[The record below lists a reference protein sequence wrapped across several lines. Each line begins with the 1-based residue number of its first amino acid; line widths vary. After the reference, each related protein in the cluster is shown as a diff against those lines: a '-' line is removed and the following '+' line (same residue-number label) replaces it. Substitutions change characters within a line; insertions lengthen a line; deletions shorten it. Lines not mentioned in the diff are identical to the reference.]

1 MTASTWVWA
10 GNSNS
15 SWEILKMLKKVHNL
29 IGIVV
34 VITAT
39 ISILT
44 LPGCESAGAP
54 AGLEASRQIFPSAT
68 EVSTLS
74 LGPSSPEFPKVF
86 QIKGPSGLLGYCVD
100 HRVVSRS
107 GPFMINVILDDRL
120 YIKRAT
126 VTSYPAERGRQVRS
140 RRFTGQFEGKG
151 PKDPIQ
157 IGKDIDAITS
167 ATISSRVM
175 AQGIRNI
182 VKLLKSRIET
192 ADGKR

>member
-1 MTASTWVWA
+1 MP
-10 GNSNS
+10 
-15 SWEILKMLKKVHNL
+15 KKVHNL
-29 IGIVV
+29 IGVVAAVV
-34 VITAT
+34 VTT
-39 ISILT
+39 LNLT
-44 LPGCESAGAP
+44 LPGCESAGTLTR
-54 AGLEASRQIFPSAT
+54 LETSRQIFPAVI

-74 LGPSSPEFPKVF
+74 LDAGSHEFPKAY
-86 QIKGPSGLLGYCVD
+86 QIKGPSGLIGYSVD

-107 GPFMINVILDDRL
+107 GPFMINVLLDENL

-157 IGKDIDAITS
+157 IGKDIDAITA

-175 AQGIRNI
+175 TDGIRDI
-182 VKLLKSRIET
+182 VKMLKT
-192 ADGKR
+192 QTK